1 MENPGIHEKVE
12 GFWVNLRGYPTISI
26 QLNLKHIK
34 CWKVYKE
41 MGKIL
46 DTVRENYDFSED
58 IEQLLK
64 PLLHS
69 FDVTYMNKYKIG
81 KSKWLYFFLKPERYM
96 KDSFGFDR
104 ELLCAFFEYTDLHS
118 RNFEQINEILMENR
132 VRLDQMVCIFISN
145 VKNADE
151 KVKEFSLQ
159 DPERICFIP
168 FSKSFLIKNKPDSV
182 ALRNHFQEHLFKRD
196 LFAIESPIRTD
207 RYFFGREDL
216 VIQFIDRIKNGQNTG
231 IFGLRKIGKTSLIY
245 AIKRN
250 INSKKI
256 GSFVY
261 YDCSNPGFY
270 KSQWGKC
277 LKILLKEI
285 LLQTDLY
292 EKIDINI
299 DDQTIESIPQFFYDS
314 VMEILDNVPENRL
327 TIGLDEIEW
336 ISFKTSPEDNWNKD
350 FLPFWQLMRSIHQTS
365 HGKFTFIISGVNPKC
380 VEDESIG
387 GYDNPLFAL
396 IKPFFL
402 KPFDEKSVRTMLR
415 MLGKYMGI
423 KFESDFYSLL
433 IKTYGGHPFL
443 VRHACSKLCELIT
456 ERPIEFTQEHF
467 YLHKKQ
473 INLSLQK
480 NVKQILNILSV
491 WYPSEYEMVVY
502 LSKGKV
508 DIVENYLKEQPEF
521 LEHLLGYG
529 LVTLVN
535 NKPEL
540 SLLILSTHLKKEKQ
554 KDNIEISS
562 PIKVDDYE
570 IEEIR
575 SEISRKRNRIEEWL
589 RDLIR
594 AGLRFKYGNKCMS
607 ILLSSLF
614 DDRKK
619 ILCRF
624 GYESVFKELYFNE
637 LITILLKNWDVFQN
651 WFSRDLK
658 DVELWLKTINEFR
671 IDAHAKEIDAENLAF
686 LRICFNNVEK
696 SLSGSG
702 ELGKP
707 NLKDKTSIRHD
718 APDRT

>member
-1 MENPGIHEKVE
+1 MGI
-12 GFWVNLRGYPTISI
+12 
-26 QLNLKHIK
+26 
-34 CWKVYKE
+34 
-41 MGKIL
+41 IL
-46 DTVRENYDFSED
+46 GAVKDSYYFSED
-58 IEQLLK
+58 VERLLK
-64 PLLHS
+64 PLLNS
-69 FDVTYMNKYKIG
+69 FDVTYIDRYNVG
-81 KSKWLYFFLKPERYM
+81 QSRWLYFFLKPERHM

-104 ELLCAFFEYTDLHS
+104 ELLCAFFDYAELHS
-118 RNFEQINEILMENR
+118 RNFEQINEILLKNR
-132 VRLDQMVCIFISN
+132 VRLDQMVSIFISKMDN
-145 VKNADE
+145 VEEA
-151 KVKEFSLQ
+151 VKEFSIQ

-168 FSKSFLIKNKPDSV
+168 LSEKFLLENKPGV
-182 ALRNHFQEHLFKRD
+182 AELRSHFQEHLFRRD

-216 VIQFIDRIKNGQNTG
+216 VIQFIDRIRTGQNSG

-250 INSKKI
+250 IDSKKL

-270 KSQWGKC
+270 KSRWEDC
-277 LKILLKEI
+277 LIILLKEI
-285 LLQTDLY
+285 LVQANLS
-292 EKIDINI
+292 EKFNANF
-299 DDQTIESIPQFFYDS
+299 DDSTNTSASQFFYDS
-314 VMEILDNVPENRL
+314 IMEILEYVPENRL

-336 ISFKTSPEDNWNKD
+336 ISFKTSPEDSWNKD
-350 FLPFWQLMRSIHQTS
+350 FLPFWQIMRSIHQTS
-365 HGKFTFIISGVNPKC
+365 NGKFTFIISGVNPKC

-415 MLGKYMGI
+415 ILGKYMGI
-423 KFESDFYSLL
+423 KFEWDFYSLL

-456 ERPIEFTQEHF
+456 ERPIKFTQEDF
-467 YLHKKQ
+467 NSNKKQ

-491 WYPSEYEMVVY
+491 WYPNEYEMVVY
-502 LSKGKV
+502 LSKGKFNT
-508 DIVENYLKEQPEF
+508 VENYLKEQPEF

-540 SLLILSTHLKKEKQ
+540 SLLILSSHLKKEKQ
-554 KDNIEISS
+554 KDNIEIS
-562 PIKVDDYE
+562 PLLKGDDYE

-575 SEISRKRNRIEEWL
+575 SEISRKRNRIEEWV

-594 AGLRFKYGNKCMS
+594 AGLRFRYGNKCMS
-607 ILLSSLF
+607 ILLSSLSE
-614 DDRKK
+614 DRKK
-619 ILCRF
+619 TLCRF
-624 GYESVFKELYFNE
+624 GYESVFKELFFNE
-637 LITILLKNWDVFQN
+637 LILILFKNWDVFQN
-651 WFSRDLK
+651 WFSK
-658 DVELWLKTINEFR
+658 DQEEIKIWLKTINQFR
-671 IDAHAKEIDAENLAF
+671 IDAHAREIDADELAY
-686 LRICFNNVEK
+686 LRICFKNVEK

-702 ELGKP
+702 ELGRP
-707 NLKDKTSIRHD
+707 N
-718 APDRT
+718 

>member
-1 MENPGIHEKVE
+1 
-12 GFWVNLRGYPTISI
+12 
-26 QLNLKHIK
+26 
-34 CWKVYKE
+34 
-41 MGKIL
+41 MGRIL
-46 DTVRENYDFSED
+46 EAVREDYYFSED
-58 IEQLLK
+58 IERLLK
-64 PLLHS
+64 PLLNS
-69 FDVTYMNKYKIG
+69 FDITYMNRYNIG
-81 KSKWLYFFLKPERYM
+81 QSKWLYFFLKPERYM

-118 RNFEQINEILMENR
+118 RNFEQINDILLKNR
-132 VRLDQMVCIFISN
+132 VRLDQMVCIFISK
-145 VKNADE
+145 VENAEE

-168 FSKSFLIKNKPDSV
+168 FSENFLIKNKPDSV

-250 INSKKI
+250 INSKKL

-270 KSQWGKC
+270 KSQWEDC

-292 EKIDINI
+292 KKIDINI
-299 DDQTIESIPQFFYDS
+299 ENSTIESTPLFFYDS
-314 VMEILDNVPENRL
+314 VMEILKNVPENRL

-467 YLHKKQ
+467 YTHRKQ

-508 DIVENYLKEQPEF
+508 DTVENYLKEHPEF

-529 LVTLVN
+529 LVTIVD

-562 PIKVDDYE
+562 PLKGGDYE

-619 ILCRF
+619 TLCRF

-637 LITILLKNWDVFQN
+637 LITILLNNWDVFQN
-651 WFSRDLK
+651 WFSRDQE
-658 DVELWLKTINEFR
+658 DVKLWLKTINDFR
-671 IDAHAKEIDAENLAF
+671 IDAHAKEIDKDDLVF
-686 LRICFNNVEK
+686 LRICFKNIEK

-707 NLKDKTSIRHD
+707 N
-718 APDRT
+718 